1 MFEIS
6 DHLQYAR
13 LASERALKLLEAK
26 RVSGENCTVI
36 LDPGMV
42 GLISHEAIGHM
53 VEADFVLSGSIVKD
67 KLGSMIASEKVTLI
81 DSGLFSLLWRSC
93 WDYGGR

>member
-1 MFEIS
+1 MMEQSLKPLILNQNLALPVLLTPVAIASASEGRGVTGGWNDLFEIS

-13 LASERALKLLEAK
+13 LASQRALNLLEAK
-26 RVSGENCTVI
+26 RVSGENSTVI

-53 VEADFVLSGSIVKD
+53 VEADF
-67 KLGSMIASEKVTLI
+67 
-81 DSGLFSLLWRSC
+81 
-93 WDYGGR
+93 